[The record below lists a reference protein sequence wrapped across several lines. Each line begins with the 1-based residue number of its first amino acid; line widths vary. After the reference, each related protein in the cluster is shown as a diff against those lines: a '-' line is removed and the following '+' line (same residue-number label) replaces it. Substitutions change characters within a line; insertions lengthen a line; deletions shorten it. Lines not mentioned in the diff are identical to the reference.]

1 MYRIKS
7 FFNTHKI
14 LLTSIIAIALP
25 AIGEMS
31 LNTLLGVAD
40 TLMISHFIGPNA
52 LSAVG
57 YANQI
62 VFTLIFIFSSFN
74 TGATAMI
81 SRTYGEKNY
90 KKLNIIAAQ
99 STSINLI
106 IGIIVTILAFL
117 FARQIIGIYD
127 VSEDVFR
134 MALEYFYIIVLGML
148 FMFLSFSCAAIL
160 RGSGNTITPMV
171 ITGIANVMNIIGNYI
186 LITGFGP
193 FPEMGIAGAAWSTTI
208 SRMIA
213 IILYTNILFI
223 KKNRVRIKIKYMKI
237 TKNILKPLWNLSYP
251 GAIEQALM
259 QISFVI
265 VGIIVSKLDTNSEA
279 AFRILLNIESISFM
293 PAVGLSIAAA
303 TLVGKTLGE
312 NDTEKASA
320 TGYTAA
326 IIGVLW
332 GIFMGGI
339 FFVFPKQLL
348 GVFTPEKK
356 IILLSLT
363 TMYFIGLN
371 QPFLNY
377 MIVISGALRGAGDT
391 RSVMAIVFLRLWSMF
406 VPLTY
411 LFIIVLDK
419 GVVGVWYAEI
429 MSFLVF
435 SIVISLRFKSK
446 KWTEIRID
454 S

>member
-1 MYRIKS
+1 MSRLKRFIKA
-7 FFNTHKI
+7 HRI
-14 LLTSIIAIALP
+14 LLTSIITIALP

-31 LNTLLGVAD
+31 LNTLLGLAD
-40 TLMISHFIGPNA
+40 TLMISRFIGPKA

-81 SRTYGEKNY
+81 SRAYGEEDY
-90 KKLNIIAAQ
+90 PKLNNIAGQAVC
-99 STSINLI
+99 INVL
-106 IGIIVTILAFL
+106 IGIIITILAFL
-117 FARQIIGIYD
+117 FAHEIFSIYD
-127 VSEDVFR
+127 ISREVYGL
-134 MALEYFYIIVLGML
+134 ALNYFYIIVLGMI

-160 RGSGNTITPMV
+160 RGAGNTVAPMI
-171 ITGIANVMNIIGNYI
+171 ITGIANVINIIGNYM

-208 SRMIA
+208 SRVIA
-213 IILYTNILFI
+213 LIMYVNILFM
-223 KKNRVRIKIKYMKI
+223 KKGRVRIKMKDMKV

-279 AFRILLNIESISFM
+279 AFRILINIESISFM

-303 TLVGKTLGE
+303 TLVGKALGE
-312 NDTEKASA
+312 KNIKKASN

-326 IIGVLW
+326 TLGLLW
-332 GIFMGGI
+332 GILIGLVFFILPEALVGI
-339 FFVFPKQLL
+339 
-348 GVFTPEKK
+348 FTPEKK
-356 IILLSLT
+356 IIMISLT
-363 TMYFIGLN
+363 AMYFIGIN
-371 QPFLNY
+371 QPLLNF
-377 MIVISGALRGAGDT
+377 MIVMSGALRGAGDT
-391 RSVMAIVFLRLWSMF
+391 FSVMIITLLRLWIVF

-419 GVVGVWYAEI
+419 GIEGVWYGEI
-429 MSFLVF
+429 ISFLIF
-435 SIVISLRFKSK
+435 CIVIFIRFKSK
-446 KWTEIRID
+446 KWTEIKID
-454 S
+454 T

>member
-40 TLMISHFIGPNA
+40 TLMISHFIGPKA

-90 KKLNIIAAQ
+90 KKLNNIAAQ

-171 ITGIANVMNIIGNYI
+171 ITGIANVINIIGNYI

-446 KWTEIRID
+446 KWTKIRID